1 MGLSQKL
8 LLEQCEKKKN
18 AKTTKISII
27 FLIILLPSIL
37 FTPTQ
42 TLPLF
47 LQISIQVINN
57 NLSLIPLPFPHQNKR
72 IEFIFVQFC
81 LCVQKKD
88 NYFPLHRS

>member
-42 TLPLF
+42 TLSLF
-47 LQISIQVINN
+47 FYRFQSKSSITIY
-57 NLSLIPLPFPHQNKR
+57 H
-72 IEFIFVQFC
+72 
-81 LCVQKKD
+81 
-88 NYFPLHRS
+88 